1 MSERSRG
8 SDTSKKERM
17 TNLEKPIGELLPGWQ
32 NLVKAPESATMVEI
46 ARRMRN
52 DLSQLHL
59 SQIPLE
65 DSDGNIRSIVTGN
78 GLAQWVV
85 DGCPKAIAYDYREGV
100 CPFPKETPLE
110 EIMKT
115 VEDFGYVLVKKED
128 GIGILSYTDV
138 IGELA
143 QR

>member
-1 MSERSRG
+1 
-8 SDTSKKERM
+8 M
-17 TNLEKPIGELLPGWQ
+17 TNFEKPIGELLPGWQ
-32 NLVKAPESATMVEI
+32 NLVTASEGDSMVEI
-46 ARRMRN
+46 ARLMRN

-65 DSDGNIRSIVTGN
+65 DSNGNIRRIITGN
-78 GLAQWVV
+78 QLAQWVV
-85 DGCPKAIAYDYREGV
+85 DGCPEAIAYDYGEGV

-110 EIMKT
+110 EIMKAI
-115 VEDFGYVLVKKED
+115 EDFGYVLVKKED

-143 QR
+143 RR